1 MKSLLEYISEKLVI
15 NKNRNNIISISSDR
29 IKINI
34 PEKNVEECAKYIEK
48 EINAQSHGMTAD
60 DRNFYVQ
67 IKTKDIMQWVCPCEV
82 TKPQYSKIINFTN
95 ACYYILYKHN
105 CMKDIEPD
113 TPYVQLVNTIG
124 MLVNNERYTDNDK
137 TDDAV
142 CLVSTDNELH
152 AYWVQHWSKGNAL
165 NVEYDFKQIALALII
180 DLSFQVQSEE
190 ISKE

>member
-1 MKSLLEYISEKLVI
+1 MKSLLEYISEKLVF
-15 NKNRNNIISISSDR
+15 NKNRNGIISISSDR

-48 EINAQSHGMTAD
+48 EIKAQSHEMSAD
-60 DRNFYVQ
+60 DRSFDVQ
-67 IKTKDIMQWVCPCEV
+67 IKTKDIMQWVCPCVV
-82 TKPQYSKIINFTN
+82 TKPRHINSIAN
-95 ACYYILYKHN
+95 SCYYILHKHN

-113 TPYVQLVNTIG
+113 TPYVKLVNTIG
-124 MLVNNERYTDNDK
+124 MLVNNERYTDKDK
-137 TDDAV
+137 ADDAV

-152 AYWVQHWSKGNAL
+152 AYWVQHWSEGNAL